1 MARLQNPMLFFTTS
15 PRTPHKMIP
24 EIKLLIKH
32 LSGQKWDRESQRQ
45 YAQLLAEENFFNG
58 SCSSENMDFSA
69 RDRINRAPKALGFVD
84 LKPTIQL
91 TEAGHILLKSKRP
104 EEIFLRQMLKF
115 QIPSP
120 YHKAPKEFEDIFCV
134 RPYLEML
141 RVIYEL
147 GAVRFDELMI
157 FGLQLTHYRKFNGII
172 SEISYFRKLKAS
184 DRGSYHKFRNEYL
197 ENEIAKI
204 FQESIKSGNTK
215 TRESNDVSI
224 HNFLKTK
231 ARTMRDYTDACFR
244 YLRATGL
251 IEVSQRGHS
260 ISILPEKRK
269 EVEFLL
275 STVDRNP
282 IYTENEIKFKEYLF
296 DSGTPVLYTDDSK
309 RIKKQIATISN
320 QKYDFSGKTTED
332 LKDILDNEIQ
342 RKKDEIINTQLV
354 SLKKYRDYSD
364 VIDMFTDIKKKA
376 LYDTPLMLEWNTWRS
391 MVMLDGGNIRANLK
405 LDDYGQPMSVAQG
418 NVADIICDYG
428 DFFLTVEVT
437 MQSGHRQFEI
447 EGESVAR
454 HLAKLK
460 KETGKEA
467 YCLFIAPKINPSCIA
482 YFYSLHK
489 INIAFYGGFSV
500 IVPVE
505 LDIFINMLEQSYTAD
520 YVPDPNHLKKFFQN
534 SLEQARQSADETE
547 WYGKIKETALNWL

>member
-1 MARLQNPMLFFTTS
+1 M
-15 PRTPHKMIP
+15 
-24 EIKLLIKH
+24 
-32 LSGQKWDRESQRQ
+32 
-45 YAQLLAEENFFNG
+45 
-58 SCSSENMDFSA
+58 
-69 RDRINRAPKALGFVD
+69 
-84 LKPTIQL
+84 
-91 TEAGHILLKSKRP
+91 
-104 EEIFLRQMLKF
+104 
-115 QIPSP
+115 
-120 YHKAPKEFEDIFCV
+120 
-134 RPYLEML
+134 
-141 RVIYEL
+141 
-147 GAVRFDELMI
+147 
-157 FGLQLTHYRKFNGII
+157 
-172 SEISYFRKLKAS
+172 
-184 DRGSYHKFRNEYL
+184 
-197 ENEIAKI
+197 
-204 FQESIKSGNTK
+204 
-215 TRESNDVSI
+215 
-224 HNFLKTK
+224 
-231 ARTMRDYTDACFR
+231 
-244 YLRATGL
+244 
-251 IEVSQRGHS
+251 
-260 ISILPEKRK
+260 PEKRK

-391 MVMLDGGNIRANLK
+391 MVMLDGGNIWANLK

-447 EGESVAR
+447 EGEPVAR